1 MFHRIKLKGM
11 EVFDAYYAQ
20 ASDKIMN
27 NKEWDNEGCRQF
39 LPAMDA
45 FYEMLEDEF
54 DCAINNSKLK

>member
-1 MFHRIKLKGM
+1 M